1 MLNKTMNKAASD
13 DAKRVARI
21 ALEKRSVT
29 LAQLHTNSNGLSTE
43 EAANI
48 REKTGTNEIAS
59 SNQASKLHFLVE
71 AFLTPFTL
79 VLLILATMSLFSN
92 YIFVPQGEKD
102 LSTVIIMVVMVLVS
116 GITSF
121 IQNVRTSNAVRSL
134 LKMVSVTTNVRRDGK
149 DRKSRPRTSWSAT
162 SFIFQPAT

>member
-1 MLNKTMNKAASD
+1 MNKAASD

-59 SNQASKLHFLVE
+59 SNQASKLHFLAE

-79 VLLILATMSLFSN
+79 VLLILATMSLFTN
-92 YIFVPQGEKD
+92 YIFVPQREKN
-102 LSTVIIMVVMVLVS
+102 LSTVIIL
-116 GITSF
+116 
-121 IQNVRTSNAVRSL
+121 SL
-134 LKMVSVTTNVRRDGK
+134 
-149 DRKSRPRTSWSAT
+149 
-162 SFIFQPAT
+162 IHI